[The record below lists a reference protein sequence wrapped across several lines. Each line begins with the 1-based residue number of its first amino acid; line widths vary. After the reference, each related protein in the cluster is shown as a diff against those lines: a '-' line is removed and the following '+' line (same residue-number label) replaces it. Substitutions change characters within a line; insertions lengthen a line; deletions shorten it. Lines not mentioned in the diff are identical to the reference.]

1 MSPTVVSYSKAR
13 QNLAKVIADCLDDSV
28 PAIITSRKGKVI
40 MLPYDDW
47 EAEQETLYLLSSP
60 QNAKHLKQSM
70 QHEKDGKTTTFDSI
84 DALRRYVNEG

>member
-1 MSPTVVSYSKAR
+1 
-13 QNLAKVIADCLDDSV
+13 
-28 PAIITSRKGKVI
+28 

-60 QNAKHLKQSM
+60 QNATHLKQSM
-70 QHEKDGKTTTFDSI
+70 QQEKEGKTTTFDSI

>member
-47 EAEQETLYLLSSP
+47 EAEQEMLYL
-60 QNAKHLKQSM
+60 
-70 QHEKDGKTTTFDSI
+70 
-84 DALRRYVNEG
+84 